1 MKLFFY
7 LAVSVSLMPTTA
19 LANENYLCENNGV
32 KRIIQLV
39 YLNDNASVPCEV
51 RYDKGTGMETL
62 WHARTEAGYCEARM
76 NEFITKQHSW
86 GWQCSKFTLPAVS
99 EAADLKPVDDVL
111 DKEQTT
117 LDLSSTP

>member
-1 MKLFFY
+1 MKLFIY
-7 LAVSVSLMPTTA
+7 LVVSVILGPTTA
-19 LANENYLCENNGV
+19 LANENYVCESNGV

-39 YLNDNASVPCEV
+39 YHNDNASVPCEV

-76 NEFITKQHSW
+76 NEFIDKQQSW

-99 EAADLKPVDDVL
+99 EAADLNPAKGNPDT
-111 DKEQTT
+111 EQSA
-117 LDLSSTP
+117 LELSSTP